1 MRRAT
6 PFLVLALLAIAL
18 SPTAQ
23 AAWSIGSSV
32 PASFRPDRTVTFTYT
47 ATSSSA
53 ADLPLQWRVTLAT
66 CQDANANTWCDPG
79 EARRVDH
86 GERTLSLVGG
96 QSGTASWSV
105 NLPQS
110 EGAYRYHFSVV
121 CANNPCTTF
130 QPTSAHNRTGA
141 FQLQYANTWTRTIIA
156 TDPTSVGS
164 TQTIQYRL
172 QSTSADDRDLTGAA
186 RLYTTPA
193 GQPERDHGT
202 RALNVL
208 ANQQQTLSWT
218 GIIFPEIGKQELRV
232 NDSTG
237 PETRMNVTVRGVHL
251 HANQPR
257 AAYEAGDTFGLYFT
271 LEGHGSTPD
280 PAPIANT
287 DVRLT
292 VRNGSFAVASATL
305 RTDTNGLAYANV
317 TTADDLS
324 LVTWTASSSGTWL
337 GIAFDLSQSGVV
349 ELTAGRH
356 ATLEENV
363 TRLREALD
371 EVQLKGVHLD
381 EIGSRN
387 LWMTSLRAAGAVI
400 LVVLLV
406 LLVIVM
412 TLRM

>member
-1 MRRAT
+1 MRAT
-6 PFLVLALLAIAL
+6 PFLVLTLFVITLL
-18 SPTAQ
+18 PTAQ
-23 AAWSIGSSV
+23 AAWSVSSSV

-53 ADLPLQWRVTLAT
+53 ADLPLQWRITLTT
-66 CQDANANTWCDPG
+66 CQDANANTWCDPA

-86 GERTLSLVGG
+86 GDRTLSLVGG

-105 NLPQS
+105 NLPS
-110 EGAYRYHFSVV
+110 PEGAYRYHFNVV

-130 QPTSAHNRTGA
+130 QPTPTHNRTGD
-141 FQLQYANTWTRTIIA
+141 FQLQYTNTWTRTILA

-172 QSTSADDRDLTGAA
+172 QSTSVDDRDLTGTAN
-186 RLYTTPA
+186 LHSTPA
-193 GQPERDHGT
+193 GQAERDHGG
-202 RALNVL
+202 RAISVL

-218 GIIFPEIGKQELRV
+218 GITFPEIGKQELRAT
-232 NDSTG
+232 DSTG
-237 PETRMNVTVRGVHL
+237 PETLMNVTVRGVHL
-251 HANQPR
+251 HATQPR
-257 AAYEAGDTFGLYFT
+257 SMYAAGSTFGLYFV

-280 PAPIANT
+280 PAPIAST
-287 DVRLT
+287 EVRLT
-292 VRNGSFAVASATL
+292 VRNGSFAVASATQ
-305 RTDTNGLAYANV
+305 RTDANGLVYANV

-349 ELTAGRH
+349 ELTAGGH
-356 ATLEENV
+356 LSLEENV
-363 TRLREALD
+363 TKLREGLD

-387 LWMTSLRAAGAVI
+387 LWMTSLRAAGAVL